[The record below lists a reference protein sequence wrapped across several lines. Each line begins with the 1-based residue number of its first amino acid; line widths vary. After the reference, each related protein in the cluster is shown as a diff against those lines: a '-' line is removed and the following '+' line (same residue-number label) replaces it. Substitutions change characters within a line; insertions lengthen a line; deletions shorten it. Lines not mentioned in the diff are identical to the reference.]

1 MEEDNGFFE
10 KNLIVIENY
19 EHTIIFDFKIKGFQ
33 GQITSGGV
41 SMAAFGFPGRSFPF
55 SFPGA
60 KLCWSPESV
69 INLYYCIN
77 PTTCPNQDSN
87 LGKKTLI
94 PK

>member
-1 MEEDNGFFE
+1 MEEDIGLFE

-19 EHTIIFDFKIKGFQ
+19 EHTIIFDFKIKGFTS
-33 GQITSGGV
+33 QIAAWHV
-41 SMAAFGFPGRSFPF
+41 RMAVFFFPF
-55 SFPGA
+55 GPSEFGS
-60 KLCWSPESV
+60 KLCYSPRPASY
-69 INLYYCIN
+69 LYYCIN